1 MENQLE
7 FVNVQEKARETAEEM
22 AGSKMVQDF
31 RLALI
36 SQISSNKKKKA
47 LQPSFFCDIISLM
60 ETKIDDNKASGF
72 VWYVLCIVAVTT
84 VWRSYNTLPAE
95 FLLGAF
101 SVWCLRNGMFY
112 YEKASK
118 IENE

>member
-1 MENQLE
+1 MPL
-7 FVNVQEKARETAEEM
+7 FPRIPL
-22 AGSKMVQDF
+22 D
-31 RLALI
+31 
-36 SQISSNKKKKA
+36 KKKA
-47 LQPSFFCDIISLM
+47 LQPSFFGDIMFLM

>member
-1 MENQLE
+1 MGQRWIWL
-7 FVNVQEKARETAEEM
+7 
-22 AGSKMVQDF
+22 SKMPLFPRIPLD
-31 RLALI
+31 
-36 SQISSNKKKKA
+36 KKKA
-47 LQPSFFCDIISLM
+47 LQPSFFCDIMSLM